1 MVAITDGTPGGFSPY
16 EITYLHAYTLLN
28 VVEVQTEVRTKK
40 GRQKL
45 VQVRDPTQSE
55 FYSGDWNDYSK
66 LWD

>member
-1 MVAITDGTPGGFSPY
+1 MVAITDGTPNGISPY
-16 EITYLHAYTLLN
+16 GITYLHAYTLLN
-28 VVEVQTEVRTKK
+28 VVEVQTKK
-40 GRQKL
+40 GRQRL